1 MSEAR
6 PEAPAGDSATV
17 TVLVSVA
24 PQVAFDVFTRE
35 IDLWWKQGPRYRIA
49 GKRRGQ
55 LNFEPG
61 VGGRLFETF
70 DLPSGAQTFVV
81 GRVTA
86 WEPPALLE
94 LEWRGVNFAPDEK
107 TFVSVRF
114 APSTSGTLVTVRHRG
129 WSALRDDHPVR
140 HGLAGAGFSRMIGL
154 WWGDLLSSLREHAAA
169 PR

>member
-1 MSEAR
+1 MSDSR
-6 PEAPAGDSATV
+6 PSVLAGDSASA

-24 PQVAFDVFTRE
+24 PEVAFDVFTRE
-35 IDLWWKQGPRYRIA
+35 IDLWWKQGPRFRIA

-70 DLPSGAQTFVV
+70 DLPSGPRTFVV

-86 WEPPALLE
+86 WEPPARLE
-94 LEWRGVNFAPDEK
+94 FEWRGVNFAADEK

-114 APSTSGTLVTVRHRG
+114 ASSKSGTLVTVRHSG
-129 WSALRDDHPVR
+129 FGALRDNHPVR
-140 HGLAGAGFSRMIGL
+140 HGLTGAGFSRMIGL
-154 WWGDLLSSLREHAAA
+154 WWGDLLSSLREYVAGS
-169 PR
+169 R